1 MAINLQKHC
10 DKKAMSGYGSA
21 LLYRDTANSDT
32 KYHLLLP
39 LETVPAVNGS
49 VDTFEFDLLTC
60 PSKGSVEG
68 KESLDQKD
76 VEFLWHRDN
85 VKRLESLQGRVIDFL
100 AVYGDMTGRKF
111 SGTIKVRPN
120 DVSNDIARGTF
131 TITPISAS
139 TTTEYDVSAIIQDT
153 VAFASTIPAK
163 VVIKA
168 GGTAEIDC
176 KLDPTT
182 ATLEVS
188 SNSTAITAQQGT
200 SDKKDKL
207 IITGTK
213 ASDGDTAVLTLKA
226 SATGMASW
234 ETTILVEAKAEIT
247 E

>member
-1 MAINLQKHC
+1 MDLQKFC

-21 LLYRDTANSDT
+21 LLYKDAQAGDT

-60 PSKGSVEG
+60 PSKGQVEG

-100 AVYGDMTGRKF
+100 AVYGDFTGRKF

-120 DVSNDIARGTF
+120 DVSNDVARGTF

-139 TTTEYDVSAIIQDT
+139 ITTIWDCSDIIQDT
-153 VAFASTIPAK
+153 VAFASTIPD
-163 VVIKA
+163 VVPVIV
-168 GGTAEIDC
+168 GTAYTLDC
-176 KLDPTT
+176 ATNPETGTVTASSNNTNVT
-182 ATLEVS
+182 ATWE
-188 SNSTAITAQQGT
+188 N
-200 SDKKDKL
+200 K
-207 IITGTK
+207 
-213 ASDGDTAVLTLKA
+213 VLTINATSAGSAIVTLTA
-226 SATGMASW
+226 SGTDMASW
-234 ETTILVEAKAEIT
+234 ETTIRVEAKTAT
-247 E
+247 TA

>member
-1 MAINLQKHC
+1 MDLQKFC

-21 LLYRDTANSDT
+21 LLYKDAQAGDT

-60 PSKGSVEG
+60 PSKGQVEG

-100 AVYGDMTGRKF
+100 AVYGDLTGRKF

-120 DVSNDIARGTF
+120 DVSADVARGTF

-139 TTTEYDVSAIIQDT
+139 ITTILDCSDIIQDT
-153 VAFASTIPAK
+153 VAFASTIPAEIE
-163 VVIKA
+163 VVV
-168 GGTAEIDC
+168 GTAY
-176 KLDPTT
+176 KLDC
-182 ATLEVS
+182 AT
-188 SNSTAITAQQGT
+188 NPA
-200 SDKKDKL
+200 
-207 IITGTK
+207 TGTTVEVTSSSTSIEGTY
-213 ASDGDTAVLTLKA
+213 ASNAVTINATSAGTAVITLKA
-226 SATGMASW
+226 KDSATTNPTMASW
-234 ETTILVEAKAEIT
+234 ETTVRVVAKTAT
-247 E
+247 TA

>member
-10 DKKAMSGYGSA
+10 DKKAISGYGSA
-21 LLYRDTANSDT
+21 LLYRDAQAGDT

-60 PSKGSVEG
+60 PTKGQVEG

-120 DVSNDIARGTF
+120 DATADVHRGTF

-139 TTTEYDVSAIIQDT
+139 ITTIDDVSSIIQDT
-153 VAFASTIPAK
+153 VSFASTIPAK
-163 VVIKA
+163 LEISV
-168 GGTAEIDC
+168 TATTPASVEC
-176 KLDPTT
+176 LLDPTT
-182 ATLEVS
+182 ADFTVS
-188 SNSTAITAQQGT
+188 SSSSAITATKGTGAFTVAKGT
-200 SDKKDKL
+200 S
-207 IITGTK
+207 
-213 ASDGDTAVLTLKA
+213 AQVGDTAIITVTATA
-226 SATGMASW
+226 SEMASW
-234 ETTILVEAKAEIT
+234 TTTMLVEVVA
-247 E
+247 

>member
-10 DKKAMSGYGSA
+10 DKKAISGYGSA
-21 LLYRDTANSDT
+21 LLYRDAQAGDT

-60 PSKGSVEG
+60 PTKGQVEG

-100 AVYGDMTGRKF
+100 AVYGDLTGRKF

-153 VAFASTIPAK
+153 VSFASTIPAK
-163 VVIKA
+163 LEISL
-168 GGTAEIDC
+168 TATSPASVEC
-176 KLDPTT
+176 LLDPTT
-182 ATLEVS
+182 ADFTVS
-188 SNSTAITAQQGT
+188 SSSTAITATKGAGAFTVQKGT
-200 SDKKDKL
+200 SAKV
-207 IITGTK
+207 
-213 ASDGDTAVLTLKA
+213 GDTAIITVTATA
-226 SATGMASW
+226 SGMASW
-234 ETTILVEAKAEIT
+234 TTTMLVEVVA
-247 E
+247 

>member
-10 DKKAMSGYGSA
+10 DKKAISGYGSA
-21 LLYRDTANSDT
+21 LLYRDAQAGDT

-60 PSKGSVEG
+60 PTKGQVEG

-85 VKRLESLQGRVIDFL
+85 VKRLEGLQGRVIDFL
-100 AVYGDMTGRKF
+100 AVYGDFTGRKF

-120 DVSNDIARGTF
+120 DATADVHRGTF

-139 TTTEYDVSAIIQDT
+139 ITTIEDVSDIIQDT
-153 VAFASTIPAK
+153 VAFASTIPAE
-163 VVIKA
+163 VEVTV
-168 GGTAEIDC
+168 G
-176 KLDPTT
+176 TT
-182 ATLEVS
+182 ANVDCATDPAEATVTATS
-188 SNSTAITAQQGT
+188 SSTTITATYGDGKVAISAT
-200 SDKKDKL
+200 SAGSA
-207 IITGTK
+207 IITLV
-213 ASDGDTAVLTLKA
+213 AR
-226 SATGMASW
+226 ATDMASW
-234 ETTILVEAKAEIT
+234 TTTIRVEAKTAVT

>member
-1 MAINLQKHC
+1 MNLQKFC

-21 LLYRDTANSDT
+21 LLYKDAQANDT

-60 PSKGSVEG
+60 PSKGQVEG

-100 AVYGDMTGRKF
+100 AVYGDLTGRKF

-120 DVSNDIARGTF
+120 DVSADVARGTF

-139 TTTEYDVSAIIQDT
+139 ITTILDCSDIIQDT
-153 VAFASTIPAK
+153 VAFASTIPAEVE
-163 VVIKA
+163 VVV
-168 GGTAEIDC
+168 GTAYNLDC
-176 KLDPTT
+176 NTNPATGTT
-182 ATLEVS
+182 VEV
-188 SNSTAITAQQGT
+188 T
-200 SDKKDKL
+200 SDSET
-207 IITGTK
+207 ITGK
-213 ASDGDTAVLTLKA
+213 YASNKVTISATSAGSAVLTLKA
-226 SATGMASW
+226 KDSATSNPNMASW
-234 ETTILVEAKAEIT
+234 ETTIRVEAKTAT
-247 E
+247 V